1 MRLVRLG
8 LTIVL
13 ATLLSATARAYSVLG
28 HEATVDAVWADSIR
42 PLLRQR
48 FPRATDADLQ
58 KARAYAYGGSVIQ
71 DLGYYPSGNRFF
83 SDLLHYVRSGDFVEA
98 LIDEAHDIDEYAFA
112 LGALAHYTGDIT
124 GHAQA
129 VNRAVPL
136 MFPKLRDKYG
146 DWVTYVQSPSS
157 HVRTEFS
164 FDVVQVATGKYR
176 SQAYHDFIGFEVPKE
191 VLERAFRRV
200 YGLEMKDIFA
210 DEDRTISTYR
220 SAVSELLPEIT
231 RVAWRDK
238 RDEIASLQPD
248 VEEQD
253 FVFRLSRS
261 DYVKEWG
268 GTKPRLSVRVLTFFY
283 KLVPKIGPLKPL
295 AFESPTPEGQR
306 LFTES
311 FKSTQARYRTA
322 LLAVRAGRLR
332 LTDTNFDT
340 GYPAAYGEYPLADRT
355 YRRLLDRLEQ
365 HNYETAA
372 VALRQ
377 NIVSFY
383 NARGPEKMRVHDD
396 GKQAD
401 KLRRQLAS
409 LTVGAP

>member
-1 MRLVRLG
+1 
-8 LTIVL
+8 
-13 ATLLSATARAYSVLG
+13 
-28 HEATVDAVWADSIR
+28 
-42 PLLRQR
+42 
-48 FPRATDADLQ
+48 
-58 KARAYAYGGSVIQ
+58 
-71 DLGYYPSGNRFF
+71 
-83 SDLLHYVRSGDFVEA
+83 LHYVRSGDFVEA

-248 VEEQD
+248 VEEQE